1 METLNILNKCFLI
14 AGLAIIALSLY
25 IWIRNYKKNDTSLH
39 KSNGITQKL
48 TRNEWI
54 IFGIIM
60 LVALVLRLWQYGAIP
75 GGMNQD
81 GAMAAV
87 DAKALAEHGTDRY
100 GMHMP
105 VHFTAWGY
113 GQMSV
118 FLSYCMIPFIKI
130 FGLSVI
136 TARLPILIA
145 SMCAM
150 AALYFLIR
158 RVFGIRSAQIVL
170 ILASCNPWH
179 FIQSRWALDCN
190 MFPHMFVIGLMFL
203 LMGLEKKRRYV
214 YISMIFFSFCMYS
227 YGIAFYTVPV
237 FLLVVCIYILVK
249 KVLKWSEVLI
259 SAGVYFLVS
268 WPIYLT
274 MMINTLKWDTIET
287 PFFTIPFF
295 PDSVRSQDILFFSD
309 DKLGQ
314 LQRNIRA
321 LTRIFTEGD
330 HLLWNSID
338 GYGAINI
345 CFVPFIFLGLYYVI
359 HIFRKEKD
367 ILKKAGCVSILSFF
381 GIGIFAGIITSEVNV
396 NRINII
402 LYSFIILA
410 GIGIYFVYI
419 NHKKL
424 SYVLAPIYII
434 LSVMFIGRYFTVYAD
449 EIKYQFFNGFID
461 AVQYV
466 EEESDCAFYVITPD
480 SQYEG
485 SYNVSE
491 ILTLFA
497 QDIDAE
503 YYQNKYTDDNGL
515 FYKDKYFYINASTIQ
530 INPELPVA
538 YVVTEAEVNLFS
550 PDDFVIVQF
559 DNFYA
564 AVPNDNSF

>member
-1 METLNILNKCFLI
+1 MKTINILNNCFLI
-14 AGLAIIALSLY
+14 LGLVIISVSLY
-25 IWIRNYKKNDTSLH
+25 IWIKNYKKNTQI
-39 KSNGITQKL
+39 NTITGITEKI

-54 IFGIIM
+54 VFSAV
-60 LVALVLRLWQYGAIP
+60 LLAALLIRLWQYGAVP

-118 FLSYCMIPFIKI
+118 FLSYCMVPFIKI
-130 FGLSVI
+130 FGLSAI

-145 SMCAM
+145 SMCAL
-150 AALYFLIR
+150 AALYFIIR
-158 RVFGIRSAQIVL
+158 RLFGIRGAQIVL

-179 FIQSRWALDCN
+179 FMQSRWALDCN

-214 YISMIFFSFCMYS
+214 YISMVFFAFCMYS

-274 MMINTLKWDTIET
+274 MMINTFKWNTIET

-295 PDSVRSQDILFFSD
+295 PDSVRSQDILFFAD

-314 LQRNIRA
+314 LQKNIRA
-321 LTRIFTEGD
+321 LVRIFTEGD
-330 HLLWNSID
+330 HLLWNNID
-338 GYGAINI
+338 GFGVINI
-345 CFVPFIFLGLYYVI
+345 CFVPLIFLGIYYVI
-359 HIFRKEKD
+359 HMLRKEKD
-367 ILKKAGCVSILSFF
+367 VLKKTGFLSILCFF

-402 LYSFIILA
+402 IYPFIILA

-424 SYVLAPIYII
+424 SYVFAPIYII
-434 LSVMFIGRYFTVYAD
+434 LSVMFIGKYFTDYAD
-449 EIKYQFFNGFID
+449 EIKSQFFKGFIE
-461 AVQYV
+461 AVQYI
-466 EEESDCAFYVITPD
+466 EDESDCAFYVITPD
-480 SQYEG
+480 SQFEG
-485 SYNVSE
+485 AYNVSE

-497 QDIDAE
+497 QDIDSE
-503 YYQNKYTDDNGL
+503 YYQNKYKDDNGL
-515 FYKDKYFYINASTIQ
+515 LYKEKYYYVNASQTE
-530 INPELPVA
+530 INPQLPVA
-538 YVVTEAEVNLFS
+538 YVVTEAEVSLFS
-550 PDDFVIVQF
+550 QDVYTIVPF

-564 AVPNDNSF
+564 VIPSELAY